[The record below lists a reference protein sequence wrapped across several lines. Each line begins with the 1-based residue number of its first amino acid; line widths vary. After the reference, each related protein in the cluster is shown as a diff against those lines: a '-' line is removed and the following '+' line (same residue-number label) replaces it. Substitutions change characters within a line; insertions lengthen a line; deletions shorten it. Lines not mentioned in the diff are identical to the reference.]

1 MKGIKPQFPNGV
13 VNSVSFVS
21 TTNTA
26 RSFGRLRV
34 AGIGAD
40 GVAVAGQFG
49 EALSRLVGHHR
60 PVVDLT
66 ADRPLKHGRVDESG
80 FWMRVTGR
88 IAARA
93 VFDEHALD
101 ALAGDVRQLVLIYE
115 SHFGVLRLRRVGDD
129 AAERQ
134 GGEKQ

>member
-1 MKGIKPQFPNGV
+1 MPLQTEYRSLASPP
-13 VNSVSFVS
+13 SLSS
-21 TTNTA
+21 QA
-26 RSFGRLRV
+26 RSMNGRNGIDRSAKMRGCSPTDLSIVRVLLRLASELCV
-34 AGIGAD
+34 
-40 GVAVAGQFG
+40 
-49 EALSRLVGHHR
+49 
-60 PVVDLT
+60 
-66 ADRPLKHGRVDESG
+66 ADRPFKHGRVDESG

-88 IAARA
+88 IAART

-101 ALAGDVRQLVLIYE
+101 ALAGDVRQLVLIHE